1 MKNLLLIVLFIG
13 IWSSNGQ
20 GQAEEL
26 INTMLNPS
34 DNLEKLIEADSL
46 LKKEDDAGW
55 DERYRTSEEEG
66 EKGTQ
71 FSFDVVH
78 PPEGSK
84 RMGCICMDEVS
95 MDLKGTGACSGHG
108 GVRFWVYELKDGD
121 EFLLP
126 TERHK
131 SHPSPLTEEELS
143 GLSALNKKEK
153 YGNAYGSDGD
163 SRLSWE
169 ELMAILAICVTIAFM
184 AKTFWG
190 GQKRSDHELYP

>member
-1 MKNLLLIVLFIG
+1 MKGLLLLASFILL
-13 IWSSNGQ
+13 SVNCQ

-34 DNLEKLIEADSL
+34 SNLHKLIETDSL
-46 LKKEDDAGW
+46 LKMEDDADW
-55 DERYRTSEEEG
+55 DESYRTSEEEG

-71 FSFDVVH
+71 FSFDVMH
-78 PPEGSK
+78 PPEGSE

-108 GVRFWVYELKDGD
+108 GVRFWVYKLENGD

-126 TERHK
+126 TDRHK
-131 SHPSPLTEEELS
+131 SHPSLLTEEELS
-143 GLSALNKKEK
+143 GLSAFNKKGK
-153 YGNAYGSDGD
+153 FGNAYSGSGG

-169 ELMAILAICVTIAFM
+169 ELMAILAICVTIAFI

-190 GQKRSDHELYP
+190 GQNDKNNELYP